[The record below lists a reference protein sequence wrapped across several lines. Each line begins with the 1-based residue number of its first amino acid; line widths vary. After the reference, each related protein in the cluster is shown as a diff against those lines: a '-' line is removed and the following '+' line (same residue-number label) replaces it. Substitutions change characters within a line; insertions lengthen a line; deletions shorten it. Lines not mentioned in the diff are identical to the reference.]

1 MNIGSRRRQTCSSF
15 CNCTG
20 SCFQERFKQD
30 RERRLDINSISL
42 KKSENMDYEQKLEL
56 LSTLKKGQK
65 MMTTRDKANTYH
77 IKLEEENTE
86 QLTFLDKISRWLGI
100 R

>member
-1 MNIGSRRRQTCSSF
+1 
-15 CNCTG
+15 
-20 SCFQERFKQD
+20 
-30 RERRLDINSISL
+30 
-42 KKSENMDYEQKLEL
+42 MDYEQKLEL